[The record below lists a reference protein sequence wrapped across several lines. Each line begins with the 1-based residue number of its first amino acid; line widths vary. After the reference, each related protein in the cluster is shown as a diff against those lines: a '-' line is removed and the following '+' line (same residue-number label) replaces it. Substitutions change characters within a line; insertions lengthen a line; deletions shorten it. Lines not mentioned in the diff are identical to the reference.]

1 MLAGRSM
8 SFTQTK
14 LQRDFPGLQLNSWKV
29 CSCLQAQLVTPCNT
43 ENYHILL
50 ELCAL

>member
-1 MLAGRSM
+1 M

-29 CSCLQAQLVTPCNT
+29 CSCLKAQLMTPRFT
-43 ENYHILL
+43 EIHHLL
-50 ELCAL
+50 LAL